1 MGSVSRRQFIQ
12 AGVGAAL
19 AAPGILAHGFAAE
32 RKPNIIFILA
42 DDLGYGDLSCYG
54 QAKFATPNIDRLA
67 REGMLFRQHYSG
79 STVCAPSRCS
89 LMTGFHM
96 GHAYVRGNA
105 AEGKGLPLRPEDVTV
120 AEMLQ
125 KAGYRTGLYGKW
137 GLGVE
142 GTTGHPNRQGFDE
155 FFGYLDQVH
164 AHYYY
169 PDYLLRNETRIPLE
183 KGQYSH
189 DVITEEALGFV
200 RRNRDNPF
208 FLYLAATIPHA
219 SMEVPEDSIA
229 PFRGEFEEEPFAPGQ
244 HYSAQPTPNAAF
256 AGMVS
261 RLDQGVGRLLKVLEE
276 TGLDRD
282 TIVFFSSD
290 NGPHKEGGRSP
301 DYFHSSGPFRG
312 IKRDLYEGGIRVPLL
327 ARWPGKIKAG
337 TVSEHVSAFWD
348 FLPTTCEIAGTA
360 APKGLD
366 GISMMRELSGKRQK
380 KHDYLYWEFYERGFQ
395 QAVRE
400 GKWKAVRLAPG
411 KPTELYDLTSDIS
424 ETNNVAA
431 QNPKVVKRLERIM
444 QRART
449 ESDHWKTSGQK
460 PA

>member
-1 MGSVSRRQFIQ
+1 MGTVNRRQFIQ
-12 AGVGAAL
+12 AGVGTAL
-19 AAPGILAHGFAAE
+19 AAHGLLTDGFAAE

-54 QAKFATPNIDRLA
+54 QAKFATANIDRLA
-67 REGMLFRQHYSG
+67 KEGMLFRQHYSG

-89 LMTGFHM
+89 LMTGYHM

-105 AEGKGLPLRPEDVTV
+105 SEGKGIPLRLEDVTV
-120 AEMLQ
+120 AELLQ
-125 KAGYRTGLYGKW
+125 KAGYKTGLYGKW

-155 FFGYLDQVH
+155 FFGYLNQAH

-169 PDYLLRNETRIPLE
+169 TDHLFRNETKVLLE

-189 DVITEEALGFV
+189 DLIMDEALGFV
-200 RRNRDNPF
+200 RRNRTNPF
-208 FLYLAATIPHA
+208 FLYLAVTIPHA

-229 PFRGEFEEEPFAPGQ
+229 PFRDEFEEQPFAPGQ

-256 AGMVS
+256 AAMVS
-261 RLDQGVGRLLKVLEE
+261 RLDQGVGRLLKLLEE
-276 TGLDRD
+276 SGLDRD
-282 TIVFFSSD
+282 TIIFFSSD

-337 TVSEHVSAFWD
+337 AVSEHVSAFWD
-348 FLPTTCEIAGTA
+348 FLPTACQLAG
-360 APKGLD
+360 APIPKQLD
-366 GISMMRELSGKRQK
+366 GISMMHDLSGRRQK
-380 KHDYLYWEFYERGFQ
+380 RHDYLYWEFYERGFQ

-400 GKWKAVRLAPG
+400 GNWKAVKLAPAQ
-411 KPTELYDLTSDIS
+411 PAELYDLGSDIS
-424 ETNNVAA
+424 ESRNVAA
-431 QNPKVVKRLERIM
+431 ENPKVVKRLENIM
-444 QRART
+444 RRART
-449 ESDHWKTSGQK
+449 ESAHWKS
-460 PA
+460 

>member
-1 MGSVSRRQFIQ
+1 MGTVNRRQFIQ
-12 AGVGAAL
+12 AGVGTAL
-19 AAPGILAHGFAAE
+19 AAHGLFTDGFAAG

-96 GHAYVRGNA
+96 GHAFIRGNA
-105 AEGKGLPLRPEDVTV
+105 GEGKGIPLRPEDVTV
-120 AEMLQ
+120 AELLK
-125 KAGYRTGLYGKW
+125 KAGYKTGLYGKW

-142 GTTGHPNRQGFDE
+142 ETTGHPNRQGFDE
-155 FFGYLDQVH
+155 FFGYLDQAH
-164 AHYYY
+164 AHFYYT
-169 PDYLLRNETRIPLE
+169 DHLFRNETKIPLE

-189 DVITEEALGFV
+189 DLIMDEALGFV
-200 RRNRDNPF
+200 RRNRSNPF
-208 FLYLAATIPHA
+208 FLYLAVTIPHA

-229 PFRGEFEEEPFAPGQ
+229 PFRDEFEEQPFAPGQ

-256 AGMVS
+256 AAMVS
-261 RLDQGVGRLLKVLEE
+261 RLDQGVGRLLKLLEE
-276 TGLDRD
+276 TGIDQD
-282 TIVFFSSD
+282 TVVFFSSD

-337 TVSEHVSAFWD
+337 AVSEHVSAFWD
-348 FLPTTCEIAGTA
+348 FLPTACQLASVPI
-360 APKGLD
+360 PKGTD
-366 GISMMRELSGKRQK
+366 GVSMLRELSGRRQDR
-380 KHDYLYWEFYERGFQ
+380 HDYLYWEFYERGFQ
-395 QAVRE
+395 QAVRQ
-400 GKWKAVRLAPG
+400 GNWKAVKLAPG
-411 KPTELYDLTSDIS
+411 QPTELYDLGSDIS
-424 ETNNVAA
+424 EARNVATE
-431 QNPKVVKRLERIM
+431 NPKIVRRLEEIM
-444 QRART
+444 RRART
-449 ESDHWKTSGQK
+449 ESQHWKSTS
-460 PA
+460 

>member
-1 MGSVSRRQFIQ
+1 
-12 AGVGAAL
+12 
-19 AAPGILAHGFAAE
+19 
-32 RKPNIIFILA
+32 
-42 DDLGYGDLSCYG
+42 
-54 QAKFATPNIDRLA
+54 
-67 REGMLFRQHYSG
+67 
-79 STVCAPSRCS
+79 
-89 LMTGFHM
+89 MTGFHM

-105 AEGKGLPLRPEDVTV
+105 AEGKGLPLRPADVTV

-169 PDYLLRNETRIPLE
+169 PDYLLRNETKIPLE

-189 DVITEEALGFV
+189 DVIMEEALGFV

-411 KPTELYDLTSDIS
+411 KPTELYDLSSDIS

-431 QNPKVVKRLERIM
+431 QNPTIVKRLERTM

-449 ESDHWKTSGQK
+449 ESDHWKASGQK